1 MRYRKGLGA
10 DQGSFSTVC
19 FIMLHEDRSLYV
31 MVSMVLYHNYLP
43 FYPARSK
50 PSSSMRTRTIPIH
63 LCYIYIGPSTCVAM
77 EASENTNKLL
87 TTHKEYYH

>member
-1 MRYRKGLGA
+1 MRYRKGWVLTK
-10 DQGSFSTVC
+10 DPLVPIC
-19 FIMLHEDRSLYV
+19 FMLHEHRSLYV
-31 MVSMVLYHNYLP
+31 TVSMILYHNYLP

-50 PSSSMRTRTIPIH
+50 LSASMRTRTIPIH

-77 EASENTNKLL
+77 EALENINKLL